1 MGEIEHLP
9 VGAVAQEDHGT
20 SNQQLFE
27 LKAISGN
34 LDIWAQQTMVYGY
47 LGYIDF
53 PLII

>member
-1 MGEIEHLP
+1 LGEIEHLP

-34 LDIWAQQTMVYGY
+34 LGAANHGLRMFTDI
-47 LGYIDF
+47 
-53 PLII
+53 